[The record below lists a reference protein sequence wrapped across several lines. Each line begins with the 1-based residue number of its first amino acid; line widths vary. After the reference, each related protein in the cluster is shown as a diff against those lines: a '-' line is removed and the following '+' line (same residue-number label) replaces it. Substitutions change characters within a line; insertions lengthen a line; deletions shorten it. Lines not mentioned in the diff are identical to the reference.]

1 MADPQVLVVDDEEPV
16 RRLLG
21 RWIARWGYRV
31 REAGDA
37 AEALAAMEGDL
48 ADIMVIDVGMPGQ
61 DGLWLAE
68 QVHARWPSTA
78 IIMGTGIDESVIVR
92 TSREIGAAA
101 YVTKPFD
108 PDLLRQAIDH
118 AAGRLRFRPS
128 AGQP

>member
-1 MADPQVLVVDDEEPV
+1 MADPQVLIVDDEPGV

-21 RWIARWGYRV
+21 RWIAGWGYRV
-31 REAGDA
+31 REAAGA
-37 AEALAAMEGDL
+37 SEALAAMEAEP
-48 ADIMVIDVGMPGQ
+48 ADIMVIDVGMPEH

-68 QVHARWPSTA
+68 QVHTRWPPVP

-92 TSREIGAAA
+92 TSRKVGAVA

-108 PDLLRQAIDH
+108 PILLRQAIDH

-128 AGQP
+128 AD